1 MWQGAAGQQEFSRR
15 SDRGDSS
22 AGSFDRAIPLRLLF
36 PQAGRILPE
45 NPTSIWRLPRGLA
58 VYALYGGGVRDR
70 DLAYIGVADILVRR
84 VVEQLVVR
92 DPLLLAE
99 SPVVALLPFYVSEIR
114 WWSDPSFGDGNAL
127 HAAELVACDLLDP
140 PLRGRSRTSA
150 RVFALYEDARFRERM
165 EELFRSAPGGRL
177 LLPTQAH
184 ALEWLAALELRV
196 KALEQVREAG
206 ARSATRTAGLQA

>member
-1 MWQGAAGQQEFSRR
+1 
-15 SDRGDSS
+15 
-22 AGSFDRAIPLRLLF
+22 
-36 PQAGRILPE
+36 
-45 NPTSIWRLPRGLA
+45 
-58 VYALYGGGVRDR
+58 VRDR

-114 WWSDPSFGDGNAL
+114 WWSDPSFGDVNAL

-165 EELFRSAPGGRL
+165 EELFRSAPGGSL

-184 ALEWLAALELRV
+184 AIEWLAALELRV
-196 KALEQVREAG
+196 KGLEQAIEVG
-206 ARSATRTAGLQA
+206 SKSATRIAGLQA